1 MLGSFLGA
9 FKADALIARG
19 QAGCVR
25 RRHVCTAR
33 GAYSTRARSTL
44 SGGVQNR
51 WTEEKAKRGDGRV
64 IVVRGD
70 AADEAEDDEAEQ

>member
-1 MLGSFLGA
+1 M
-9 FKADALIARG
+9 
-19 QAGCVR
+19 
-25 RRHVCTAR
+25 CTAR